1 MLDPALLRPGRFDR
15 QVLVPAPEQES
26 RLGILKIHTRKM
38 PLKGVDL
45 KAIAKETDGYSG
57 ADLEALA
64 REAGLNALRKDF
76 KAKIITKK
84 DFDEAIIRVRPS
96 VTPELVKFYKKLDER
111 LKSPGVEKSKEKVEY
126 VG

>member
-1 MLDPALLRPGRFDR
+1 
-15 QVLVPAPEQES
+15 
-26 RLGILKIHTRKM
+26 M